1 MSNEVE
7 LIVKAIEGLQGS
19 YLKDYIL
26 PIGTVCVSGLLGM
39 GVAYYT
45 VDKQEQTKI
54 EIEKIKAINNT
65 LLSAMALRTS
75 LISIKY
81 NYFGL
86 IDDEPIGRMLK
97 TPPILLA
104 KRNINIDLASISFI
118 VPSKKDDEFNKWLA
132 LDYISTIFSNY
143 DILLTIWEK
152 RNQIIVDLM
161 PVLNKEFA
169 KPLSYIEL
177 QKLIGVGVM
186 AQLSDLTERCLHMT
200 DDLLIEVSAFLI
212 GFSDGVKPKVS
223 KRVLKKFGNMIHPTL
238 PTFDEYPDAVNI
250 ISKVPCVNYSLLSQ
264 VQNRSEADL
273 KEKYRPIYK

>member
-1 MSNEVE
+1 LSNEVE

-169 KPLSYIEL
+169 KPLSYI
-177 QKLIGVGVM
+177 
-186 AQLSDLTERCLHMT
+186 
-200 DDLLIEVSAFLI
+200 
-212 GFSDGVKPKVS
+212 
-223 KRVLKKFGNMIHPTL
+223 
-238 PTFDEYPDAVNI
+238 
-250 ISKVPCVNYSLLSQ
+250 
-264 VQNRSEADL
+264 
-273 KEKYRPIYK
+273 